1 MDEKGKRKEVVVERE
16 RERQNRLAIDGA
28 QKGKTRRRMRR
39 AVK

>member
-1 MDEKGKRKEVVVERE
+1 MDEKGKRKEIVERE

-28 QKGKTRRRMRR
+28 QEGKTRRRMRR